1 MTANTS
7 DEKIGGASESAPQ
20 TRVFVSRKHGFKVV
34 RLNNDAY
41 VLIEKGGM
49 GAKHSDP
56 REIVDVIEV
65 VHGKRLARRLA
76 KRLT

>member
-1 MTANTS
+1 M
-7 DEKIGGASESAPQ
+7 SENNVSNNAHA

-34 RLNNDAY
+34 RLNNGAY
-41 VLIEKGGM
+41 VLIGKGGM

-76 KRLT
+76 KRLS